1 MAEGLAIGDT
11 EIFIVTDNNRV
22 ARAGAAD
29 DVRPMLFV
37 FERPGNL

>member
-1 MAEGLAIGDT
+1 VVPS
-11 EIFIVTDNNRV
+11 EIFIVIDNNRT

-37 FERPGNL
+37 FERPGEL